1 MEENLSTASKDVL
14 VQIVKLAQKNGMKG
28 DKGDWKEFLKAF
40 DTKFGSSMSDPA
52 KRTPDVLRAFLLTF
66 KEREDINFFAK
77 TMKSHSNH
85 EQVKQH
91 LKSQDEESPEQLLRM
106 FPPYDPYTKSLGYH
120 VLEFVVVAVQMLVR
134 LTLEHPRYGMAY
146 SFPSH
151 EEDWFVSKLG
161 KKFKMKPSNTLLAVD
176 CEMVLCEDGTEALV
190 EICVV
195 DRDLQIKLHEFVK
208 PEKQIADYRTQIT
221 GVSEKDLDGITCSVK
236 DIQKSMRRLL
246 CRGEILVGHSL
257 SNDLKAMKVDH
268 AKVIDTSF
276 IYKYGDES
284 SRKRPSLNDLC
295 KARQYSFLETV
306 LGYELRKKGAS
317 HNCADDA
324 CAAMKLVL
332 AKIENGSNNVI
343 PVTQPD
349 VPENE
354 KGKLLVHRIPQG
366 LPSEELH
373 QVIGGDFTIETQVS
387 KKGPG
392 DKYSAFAIFNSP
404 VEALNAY
411 VNLQG
416 DEEKDSC
423 GRPQK
428 LVSLK
433 LESGLTTTICVRK
446 MSPDSSSE
454 VSAKRSYP
462 IEALEG
468 MSKRSK
474 IDQNDEVSQGSS
486 VVDLHNEI
494 ERLKKLVTERDEE
507 ISSLHRIVAALTRK
521 QGL

>member
-1 MEENLSTASKDVL
+1 MCRLRMQVL

-66 KEREDINFFAK
+66 KERDDINFFAK

-91 LKSQDEESPEQLLRM
+91 LKSQDEESPE
-106 FPPYDPYTKSLGYH
+106 
-120 VLEFVVVAVQMLVR
+120 QMLVR

-208 PEKQIADYRTQIT
+208 PQKQIADYRTQIT
-221 GVSEKDLDGITCSVK
+221 GVSAKDLDGITCSVK
-236 DIQKSMRRLL
+236 DIQNSMRRLL

-284 SRKRPSLNDLC
+284 TRKRPSLNDLC
-295 KARQYSFLETV
+295 KARQCLFLETV

-332 AKIENGSNNVI
+332 AKIENGSNDVI
-343 PVTQPD
+343 PVTQRD

-366 LPSEELH
+366 LPSKELH

-474 IDQNDEVSQGSS
+474 IDQNAEVSQGSS
-486 VVDLHNEI
+486 VDLHYEI
-494 ERLKKLVTERDEE
+494 ERLKKLVTE
-507 ISSLHRIVAALTRK
+507 
-521 QGL
+521 